1 MKAKKLFYLIT
12 CVALSSLKGHA
23 QLNASV
29 IGDAQVLDN
38 NCFLITPALDF
49 QTGGVWYDN
58 AIDFSNDFTVYYQNY
73 FGSNDANGADG
84 MALVFK
90 RTSNPVIGVSGG
102 GVGYEGITQSMI
114 VEFDTWQNTDR
125 NDPVYDH
132 IAIMKN
138 GISNHTS
145 VSNLAGPIQASG
157 TSVNIEDGTDHEVK
171 IEWIASTQTFNVY
184 FDCDLRLS
192 ITDDIKNTIFGGD
205 PTVYFGFVGS
215 TGGSVNIHRVCFNS
229 ISFVDNLTIDDKTIC
244 NGDDIQID
252 ASIPSG
258 DTYLWSPA
266 EGVSDVDSPVPTLSP
281 TVTTTY
287 SVLITDICGDP
298 STQSVTINVID
309 GTTPVFDQVPQI
321 CQGDTL
327 NSLPSTS
334 IEGISGAWAPALDNT
349 STTTYNFTPDAGQCA
364 SDTTMTIVVEQ
375 TTTPSFTQ
383 IGPIC
388 EGDTF
393 TLPSSSNEG
402 ITGTWSPAV
411 DNALTTEYT
420 FTPTAGQ
427 CASNATMTVVVEQA
441 TTTNFT
447 QLEPVC
453 NGNSFILVS
462 TSNEGIS
469 GTWSPAINN
478 TLTTEY
484 TFTPDPGQCAL
495 SATMTVV
502 IEAITTPSFA
512 AIDSVCE
519 GDTINELP
527 TSSNEGITGNWS
539 PALDNT
545 LTTTY
550 TFTPDPNQCASTA
563 NTIITV
569 IANSSSNFNQ
579 LDPICEGDTFI
590 LPSTSNEGIT
600 GTWSPAVDN
609 ALTTEYTF
617 TPTAGQCASN
627 ATMTVVVEQATTTNF
642 TQLEPVCNGNSFILV
657 STSNEGIS
665 GTWSPAINNTL
676 TTEYTFTPD
685 PGQCALSATM
695 TVVIEAITTPSF
707 AAIDSVCEG
716 DTINELPTSSNEG
729 ITGNWSPAL
738 DNTLTTTYTFTPDP
752 NQCASTANTI
762 ITVIANS
769 SSNFNQLD
777 PICEGDTFILP
788 STSNEGITG
797 NWSPAV
803 DNALTTEYTF
813 TPTAGQCATEAVM
826 TVTVIPLITP
836 LFTQVDTICIGDT
849 LLDLPT
855 TSNNSIAGAWSPAI
869 NNTSTTEYTF
879 TPNPGLSCVPSTTM
893 TITVLAQTIPNFT
906 QVAPVCVGDFISPLP
921 QTSNNGITGTW
932 TPSLNNLE
940 TTTYIFTSDAGQ
952 CADSTTMT
960 IVVNTISALTIN
972 ATNASE
978 DFDSNQV
985 ISVSAT
991 GGSEDYEYQLDG
1003 GVWQSN
1009 STFEYVT
1016 GCEEHTVAVR
1026 DALGCSTIP
1035 EKTVMIMEY
1044 PKFFTPNGDGYNDTW
1059 NIKCLKNN
1067 SLAEIFIFDRF
1078 GKLLL
1083 EFRPSQDHWDGTF
1096 NGQLLAGGDYWFLV
1110 SYLNSSGIKTQF
1122 RSHFSLRY

>member
-244 NGDDIQID
+244 NGDNIQID

-309 GTTPVFDQVPQI
+309 GTTPLFDQVPQI

-349 STTTYNFTPDAGQCA
+349 STTTYNFTPDTGQCA

-383 IGPIC
+383 IDPIC

-393 TLPSSSNEG
+393 TIPSTSNEG
-402 ITGTWSPAV
+402 ITGNWSPAV

-420 FTPTAGQ
+420 FAPTAGQ

-441 TTTNFT
+441 TTPNFT

-579 LDPICEGDTFI
+579 LDPICEGDTFT

-617 TPTAGQCASN
+617 A
-627 ATMTVVVEQATTTNF
+627 
-642 TQLEPVCNGNSFILV
+642 
-657 STSNEGIS
+657 
-665 GTWSPAINNTL
+665 
-676 TTEYTFTPD
+676 
-685 PGQCALSATM
+685 
-695 TVVIEAITTPSF
+695 
-707 AAIDSVCEG
+707 
-716 DTINELPTSSNEG
+716 
-729 ITGNWSPAL
+729 
-738 DNTLTTTYTFTPDP
+738 
-752 NQCASTANTI
+752 
-762 ITVIANS
+762 
-769 SSNFNQLD
+769 
-777 PICEGDTFILP
+777 
-788 STSNEGITG
+788 
-797 NWSPAV
+797 
-803 DNALTTEYTF
+803 
-813 TPTAGQCATEAVM
+813 PTAGQCATEAVM

-836 LFTQVDTICIGDT
+836 LFTQVDTICVGDT

-869 NNTSTTEYTF
+869 DNTSTTEYTF

-906 QVAPVCVGDFISPLP
+906 QVAPVCIGDFISPLP

-991 GGSEDYEYQLDG
+991 GGSGDYEYQLDG

-1083 EFRPSQDHWDGTF
+1083 EFRPSQDNWDGTF

-1110 SYLNSSGIKTQF
+1110 SYLNSSGINTQF

>member
-90 RTSNPVIGVSGG
+90 RTSDPVIGTSGG

-349 STTTYNFTPDAGQCA
+349 STTTYNFTPDTGQCA

-393 TLPSSSNEG
+393 TLPS
-402 ITGTWSPAV
+402 
-411 DNALTTEYT
+411 
-420 FTPTAGQ
+420 
-427 CASNATMTVVVEQA
+427 
-441 TTTNFT
+441 
-447 QLEPVC
+447 
-453 NGNSFILVS
+453 
-462 TSNEGIS
+462 
-469 GTWSPAINN
+469 
-478 TLTTEY
+478 
-484 TFTPDPGQCAL
+484 
-495 SATMTVV
+495 
-502 IEAITTPSFA
+502 
-512 AIDSVCE
+512 
-519 GDTINELP
+519 
-527 TSSNEGITGNWS
+527 
-539 PALDNT
+539 
-545 LTTTY
+545 
-550 TFTPDPNQCASTA
+550 
-563 NTIITV
+563 
-569 IANSSSNFNQ
+569 
-579 LDPICEGDTFI
+579 
-590 LPSTSNEGIT
+590 
-600 GTWSPAVDN
+600 
-609 ALTTEYTF
+609 
-617 TPTAGQCASN
+617 
-627 ATMTVVVEQATTTNF
+627 
-642 TQLEPVCNGNSFILV
+642 
-657 STSNEGIS
+657 
-665 GTWSPAINNTL
+665 
-676 TTEYTFTPD
+676 
-685 PGQCALSATM
+685 
-695 TVVIEAITTPSF
+695 
-707 AAIDSVCEG
+707 
-716 DTINELPTSSNEG
+716 
-729 ITGNWSPAL
+729 
-738 DNTLTTTYTFTPDP
+738 
-752 NQCASTANTI
+752 
-762 ITVIANS
+762 
-769 SSNFNQLD
+769 
-777 PICEGDTFILP
+777 
-788 STSNEGITG
+788 TSNEGITG

-803 DNALTTEYTF
+803 DNAL
-813 TPTAGQCATEAVM
+813 
-826 TVTVIPLITP
+826 
-836 LFTQVDTICIGDT
+836 
-849 LLDLPT
+849 
-855 TSNNSIAGAWSPAI
+855 
-869 NNTSTTEYTF
+869 TTEYTF

-906 QVAPVCVGDFISPLP
+906 QVAPVCIGDFISPLP

-960 IVVNTISALTIN
+960 IVVNTISTLTIN

-991 GGSEDYEYQLDG
+991 GGSGDYEYQLDG

-1035 EKTVMIMEY
+1035 EKTVMIMEF

-1059 NIKCLKNN
+1059 NIKCLKDNP
-1067 SLAEIFIFDRF
+1067 LAKVIVFDRF

-1083 EFRPSQDHWDGTF
+1083 LFRPDQNNWDGTF
-1096 NGQLLAGGDYWFLV
+1096 NGQLLPESDYWFIAN
-1110 SYLNSSGIKTQF
+1110 YLNSNGVATKF
-1122 RSHFSLRY
+1122 RSHFTLRH

>member
-309 GTTPVFDQVPQI
+309 GTTPLFDQVPQI

-349 STTTYNFTPDAGQCA
+349 STTTYNFTPDTGQCA

-420 FTPTAGQ
+420 FAPTAGQ

-441 TTTNFT
+441 TTPNFT

-579 LDPICEGDTFI
+579 LDPICEGDTFT

-617 TPTAGQCASN
+617 A
-627 ATMTVVVEQATTTNF
+627 
-642 TQLEPVCNGNSFILV
+642 
-657 STSNEGIS
+657 
-665 GTWSPAINNTL
+665 
-676 TTEYTFTPD
+676 
-685 PGQCALSATM
+685 
-695 TVVIEAITTPSF
+695 
-707 AAIDSVCEG
+707 
-716 DTINELPTSSNEG
+716 
-729 ITGNWSPAL
+729 
-738 DNTLTTTYTFTPDP
+738 
-752 NQCASTANTI
+752 
-762 ITVIANS
+762 
-769 SSNFNQLD
+769 
-777 PICEGDTFILP
+777 
-788 STSNEGITG
+788 
-797 NWSPAV
+797 
-803 DNALTTEYTF
+803 
-813 TPTAGQCATEAVM
+813 PTAGQCATEAVM

-836 LFTQVDTICIGDT
+836 LFTQVDTICVGDT

-869 NNTSTTEYTF
+869 DNTSTTEYTF

-906 QVAPVCVGDFISPLP
+906 QVAPVCIGDFISPLP

-991 GGSEDYEYQLDG
+991 GGSGDYEYQLDG

-1083 EFRPSQDHWDGTF
+1083 EFRPSQDNWDGTF

-1110 SYLNSSGIKTQF
+1110 SYLNSSGINTQF

>member
-393 TLPSSSNEG
+393 TLPSTSNEG

-420 FTPTAGQ
+420 FVPTAGQ

-512 AIDSVCE
+512 AIDSVCD

-539 PALDNT
+539 PAIDNT

-579 LDPICEGDTFI
+579 LDPICEGDTFT

-617 TPTAGQCASN
+617 
-627 ATMTVVVEQATTTNF
+627 V
-642 TQLEPVCNGNSFILV
+642 
-657 STSNEGIS
+657 
-665 GTWSPAINNTL
+665 
-676 TTEYTFTPD
+676 
-685 PGQCALSATM
+685 
-695 TVVIEAITTPSF
+695 
-707 AAIDSVCEG
+707 
-716 DTINELPTSSNEG
+716 
-729 ITGNWSPAL
+729 
-738 DNTLTTTYTFTPDP
+738 
-752 NQCASTANTI
+752 
-762 ITVIANS
+762 
-769 SSNFNQLD
+769 
-777 PICEGDTFILP
+777 
-788 STSNEGITG
+788 
-797 NWSPAV
+797 
-803 DNALTTEYTF
+803 
-813 TPTAGQCATEAVM
+813 PTAGQCATEAVM

>member
-309 GTTPVFDQVPQI
+309 GTTPLFDQVPQI

-349 STTTYNFTPDAGQCA
+349 STTTYNFTPDTGQCA

-383 IGPIC
+383 IDPIC

-393 TLPSSSNEG
+393 TIPSTSNEG
-402 ITGTWSPAV
+402 ITGNWSPAV

-420 FTPTAGQ
+420 FAPTAGQ

-441 TTTNFT
+441 TTPNFT

-579 LDPICEGDTFI
+579 LDPICEGDTF
-590 LPSTSNEGIT
+590 T
-600 GTWSPAVDN
+600 
-609 ALTTEYTF
+609 
-617 TPTAGQCASN
+617 
-627 ATMTVVVEQATTTNF
+627 
-642 TQLEPVCNGNSFILV
+642 
-657 STSNEGIS
+657 
-665 GTWSPAINNTL
+665 
-676 TTEYTFTPD
+676 
-685 PGQCALSATM
+685 
-695 TVVIEAITTPSF
+695 
-707 AAIDSVCEG
+707 
-716 DTINELPTSSNEG
+716 
-729 ITGNWSPAL
+729 
-738 DNTLTTTYTFTPDP
+738 
-752 NQCASTANTI
+752 
-762 ITVIANS
+762 
-769 SSNFNQLD
+769 
-777 PICEGDTFILP
+777 LP

-813 TPTAGQCATEAVM
+813 APTAGQCATEAVM

-836 LFTQVDTICIGDT
+836 LFTQVDTICVGDT

-869 NNTSTTEYTF
+869 DNTSTTEYTF

-906 QVAPVCVGDFISPLP
+906 QVAPVCIGDFISPLP

-991 GGSEDYEYQLDG
+991 GGSGDYEYQLDG

-1083 EFRPSQDHWDGTF
+1083 EFRPSQDNWDGTF

-1110 SYLNSSGIKTQF
+1110 SYLNSSGINTQF

>member
-157 TSVNIEDGTDHEVK
+157 ASVNIEDGTDHEVK

-393 TLPSSSNEG
+393 TLPSTSNEG

-420 FTPTAGQ
+420 FVPTAGQ

-512 AIDSVCE
+512 AIDSVCD

-579 LDPICEGDTFI
+579 LDPICEGDTFT

-617 TPTAGQCASN
+617 A
-627 ATMTVVVEQATTTNF
+627 
-642 TQLEPVCNGNSFILV
+642 
-657 STSNEGIS
+657 
-665 GTWSPAINNTL
+665 
-676 TTEYTFTPD
+676 
-685 PGQCALSATM
+685 
-695 TVVIEAITTPSF
+695 
-707 AAIDSVCEG
+707 
-716 DTINELPTSSNEG
+716 
-729 ITGNWSPAL
+729 
-738 DNTLTTTYTFTPDP
+738 
-752 NQCASTANTI
+752 
-762 ITVIANS
+762 
-769 SSNFNQLD
+769 
-777 PICEGDTFILP
+777 
-788 STSNEGITG
+788 
-797 NWSPAV
+797 
-803 DNALTTEYTF
+803 
-813 TPTAGQCATEAVM
+813 PTAGQCATEAVM

>member
-114 VEFDTWQNTDR
+114 VEFDTWQNPDR

-309 GTTPVFDQVPQI
+309 GTTPLFDQVPQI

-349 STTTYNFTPDAGQCA
+349 STTTYNFTPDTGQCA

-383 IGPIC
+383 IDPIC

-393 TLPSSSNEG
+393 TIPSTSNEG
-402 ITGTWSPAV
+402 ITGNWSPAV

-420 FTPTAGQ
+420 FAPTAGQ

-441 TTTNFT
+441 TTPNFT

-579 LDPICEGDTFI
+579 LDPICEGDTFT

-617 TPTAGQCASN
+617 A
-627 ATMTVVVEQATTTNF
+627 
-642 TQLEPVCNGNSFILV
+642 
-657 STSNEGIS
+657 
-665 GTWSPAINNTL
+665 
-676 TTEYTFTPD
+676 
-685 PGQCALSATM
+685 
-695 TVVIEAITTPSF
+695 
-707 AAIDSVCEG
+707 
-716 DTINELPTSSNEG
+716 
-729 ITGNWSPAL
+729 
-738 DNTLTTTYTFTPDP
+738 
-752 NQCASTANTI
+752 
-762 ITVIANS
+762 
-769 SSNFNQLD
+769 
-777 PICEGDTFILP
+777 
-788 STSNEGITG
+788 
-797 NWSPAV
+797 
-803 DNALTTEYTF
+803 
-813 TPTAGQCATEAVM
+813 PTAGQCATEAVM

-836 LFTQVDTICIGDT
+836 LFTQVDTICVGDT

-869 NNTSTTEYTF
+869 DNTSTTEYTF

-906 QVAPVCVGDFISPLP
+906 QVAPVCIGDFISPLP

-991 GGSEDYEYQLDG
+991 GGSGDYEYQLDG

-1083 EFRPSQDHWDGTF
+1083 EFRPSQDNWDGTF

-1110 SYLNSSGIKTQF
+1110 SYLNSSGINTQF

>member
-1 MKAKKLFYLIT
+1 MKENKLFYLIL
-12 CVALSSLKGHA
+12 CVTLISLKGYA
-23 QLNASV
+23 QLNVSV
-29 IGDAQVLDN
+29 LGSAQILDN
-38 NCFLITPALDF
+38 NCFLITPAVPT
-49 QTGGVWYDN
+49 QSGGVWYDN
-58 AIDFSNDFTVYYQNY
+58 AIDFSNDFTIYYQNY

-90 RTSNPVIGVSGG
+90 RTSDPVIGGSGG

-114 VEFDTWQNTDR
+114 VEFDTYKNTDR
-125 NDPVYDH
+125 NDPVNDH
-132 IAIMKN
+132 ISIMKN
-138 GISNHTS
+138 GISNHGTT
-145 VSNLAGPIQASG
+145 SNLAGPIQASAS
-157 TSVNIEDGTDHEVK
+157 SVNIEDGRDHEVK
-171 IEWIASTQTFNVY
+171 IEWITSTQTFNVY
-184 FDCDLRLS
+184 FDCILRLS
-192 ITDDIKNTIFGGD
+192 LTEDLKNTIFGGD
-205 PTVYFGFVGS
+205 SSVYFGFVGS
-215 TGGSVNIHRVCFNS
+215 TGGAVNIHRVCFNS
-229 ISFVDNLTIDDKTIC
+229 ISFVDNLTIEDETIC
-244 NGDDIQID
+244 EGNDIQVD

-349 STTTYNFTPDAGQCA
+349 STTTYNFTPDTGQCA

-393 TLPSSSNEG
+393 TLPSTSNEG

-420 FTPTAGQ
+420 FVPTAGQ

-579 LDPICEGDTFI
+579 LDPICEGDTFT

-617 TPTAGQCASN
+617 
-627 ATMTVVVEQATTTNF
+627 V
-642 TQLEPVCNGNSFILV
+642 
-657 STSNEGIS
+657 
-665 GTWSPAINNTL
+665 
-676 TTEYTFTPD
+676 
-685 PGQCALSATM
+685 
-695 TVVIEAITTPSF
+695 
-707 AAIDSVCEG
+707 
-716 DTINELPTSSNEG
+716 
-729 ITGNWSPAL
+729 
-738 DNTLTTTYTFTPDP
+738 
-752 NQCASTANTI
+752 
-762 ITVIANS
+762 
-769 SSNFNQLD
+769 
-777 PICEGDTFILP
+777 
-788 STSNEGITG
+788 
-797 NWSPAV
+797 
-803 DNALTTEYTF
+803 
-813 TPTAGQCATEAVM
+813 PTAGQCATEAVM

-906 QVAPVCVGDFISPLP
+906 EVAPVCIGDFISPLP

-1003 GVWQSN
+1003 CVWQSN

-1083 EFRPSQDHWDGTF
+1083 EFRPSQDNWDGTF

>member
-309 GTTPVFDQVPQI
+309 GTTPLFDQVPQI

-349 STTTYNFTPDAGQCA
+349 STTTYNFTPDTGQCA

-383 IGPIC
+383 IDPIC

-393 TLPSSSNEG
+393 TIPSTSNEG
-402 ITGTWSPAV
+402 ITGNWSPAV

-420 FTPTAGQ
+420 FAPTAGQ

-441 TTTNFT
+441 TTPNFT

-579 LDPICEGDTFI
+579 LDPICEGDTFT

-617 TPTAGQCASN
+617 A
-627 ATMTVVVEQATTTNF
+627 
-642 TQLEPVCNGNSFILV
+642 
-657 STSNEGIS
+657 
-665 GTWSPAINNTL
+665 
-676 TTEYTFTPD
+676 
-685 PGQCALSATM
+685 
-695 TVVIEAITTPSF
+695 
-707 AAIDSVCEG
+707 
-716 DTINELPTSSNEG
+716 
-729 ITGNWSPAL
+729 
-738 DNTLTTTYTFTPDP
+738 
-752 NQCASTANTI
+752 
-762 ITVIANS
+762 
-769 SSNFNQLD
+769 
-777 PICEGDTFILP
+777 
-788 STSNEGITG
+788 
-797 NWSPAV
+797 
-803 DNALTTEYTF
+803 
-813 TPTAGQCATEAVM
+813 PTAGQCATEAVM

-836 LFTQVDTICIGDT
+836 LFTQVDTICVGDT

-869 NNTSTTEYTF
+869 DNTSTTEYTF

-1083 EFRPSQDHWDGTF
+1083 EFRPSQDNWDGTF

-1110 SYLNSSGIKTQF
+1110 SYLNSSGINTQF

>member
-441 TTTNFT
+441 TTTSFT

-579 LDPICEGDTFI
+579 LDPICEGDTFT
-590 LPSTSNEGIT
+590 LPSI
-600 GTWSPAVDN
+600 
-609 ALTTEYTF
+609 
-617 TPTAGQCASN
+617 
-627 ATMTVVVEQATTTNF
+627 
-642 TQLEPVCNGNSFILV
+642 
-657 STSNEGIS
+657 
-665 GTWSPAINNTL
+665 
-676 TTEYTFTPD
+676 
-685 PGQCALSATM
+685 
-695 TVVIEAITTPSF
+695 
-707 AAIDSVCEG
+707 
-716 DTINELPTSSNEG
+716 
-729 ITGNWSPAL
+729 
-738 DNTLTTTYTFTPDP
+738 
-752 NQCASTANTI
+752 
-762 ITVIANS
+762 
-769 SSNFNQLD
+769 
-777 PICEGDTFILP
+777 
-788 STSNEGITG
+788 SNEGITG

-813 TPTAGQCATEAVM
+813 VPTAGQCATEAVM

>member
-393 TLPSSSNEG
+393 TLPSTSNEG

-420 FTPTAGQ
+420 FVPTAGQ

-539 PALDNT
+539 PAIDNT

-579 LDPICEGDTFI
+579 LDPICEGDTFT

-617 TPTAGQCASN
+617 A
-627 ATMTVVVEQATTTNF
+627 
-642 TQLEPVCNGNSFILV
+642 
-657 STSNEGIS
+657 
-665 GTWSPAINNTL
+665 
-676 TTEYTFTPD
+676 
-685 PGQCALSATM
+685 
-695 TVVIEAITTPSF
+695 
-707 AAIDSVCEG
+707 
-716 DTINELPTSSNEG
+716 
-729 ITGNWSPAL
+729 
-738 DNTLTTTYTFTPDP
+738 
-752 NQCASTANTI
+752 
-762 ITVIANS
+762 
-769 SSNFNQLD
+769 
-777 PICEGDTFILP
+777 
-788 STSNEGITG
+788 
-797 NWSPAV
+797 
-803 DNALTTEYTF
+803 
-813 TPTAGQCATEAVM
+813 PTAGQCATEAVM

>member
-441 TTTNFT
+441 TTT
-447 QLEPVC
+447 
-453 NGNSFILVS
+453 S
-462 TSNEGIS
+462 
-469 GTWSPAINN
+469 
-478 TLTTEY
+478 
-484 TFTPDPGQCAL
+484 
-495 SATMTVV
+495 
-502 IEAITTPSFA
+502 
-512 AIDSVCE
+512 
-519 GDTINELP
+519 
-527 TSSNEGITGNWS
+527 
-539 PALDNT
+539 
-545 LTTTY
+545 
-550 TFTPDPNQCASTA
+550 
-563 NTIITV
+563 
-569 IANSSSNFNQ
+569 
-579 LDPICEGDTFI
+579 
-590 LPSTSNEGIT
+590 
-600 GTWSPAVDN
+600 
-609 ALTTEYTF
+609 
-617 TPTAGQCASN
+617 
-627 ATMTVVVEQATTTNF
+627 F

-813 TPTAGQCATEAVM
+813 TPTVGQCATEAVM

>member
-441 TTTNFT
+441 TTT
-447 QLEPVC
+447 
-453 NGNSFILVS
+453 S
-462 TSNEGIS
+462 
-469 GTWSPAINN
+469 
-478 TLTTEY
+478 
-484 TFTPDPGQCAL
+484 
-495 SATMTVV
+495 
-502 IEAITTPSFA
+502 
-512 AIDSVCE
+512 
-519 GDTINELP
+519 
-527 TSSNEGITGNWS
+527 
-539 PALDNT
+539 
-545 LTTTY
+545 
-550 TFTPDPNQCASTA
+550 
-563 NTIITV
+563 
-569 IANSSSNFNQ
+569 
-579 LDPICEGDTFI
+579 
-590 LPSTSNEGIT
+590 
-600 GTWSPAVDN
+600 
-609 ALTTEYTF
+609 
-617 TPTAGQCASN
+617 
-627 ATMTVVVEQATTTNF
+627 F

-813 TPTAGQCATEAVM
+813 VPTAGQCATEAVM

>member
-309 GTTPVFDQVPQI
+309 GTTPLFDQVPQI

-349 STTTYNFTPDAGQCA
+349 STTTYNFTPDTGQCA

-383 IGPIC
+383 IDPIC

-393 TLPSSSNEG
+393 TIPSTSNEG
-402 ITGTWSPAV
+402 ITGNWSPAV

-420 FTPTAGQ
+420 FAPTAGQ

-441 TTTNFT
+441 TTPNFT

-579 LDPICEGDTFI
+579 LDPICEGDTFT

-617 TPTAGQCASN
+617 A
-627 ATMTVVVEQATTTNF
+627 
-642 TQLEPVCNGNSFILV
+642 
-657 STSNEGIS
+657 
-665 GTWSPAINNTL
+665 
-676 TTEYTFTPD
+676 
-685 PGQCALSATM
+685 
-695 TVVIEAITTPSF
+695 
-707 AAIDSVCEG
+707 
-716 DTINELPTSSNEG
+716 
-729 ITGNWSPAL
+729 
-738 DNTLTTTYTFTPDP
+738 
-752 NQCASTANTI
+752 
-762 ITVIANS
+762 
-769 SSNFNQLD
+769 
-777 PICEGDTFILP
+777 
-788 STSNEGITG
+788 
-797 NWSPAV
+797 
-803 DNALTTEYTF
+803 
-813 TPTAGQCATEAVM
+813 PTAGQCATEAVM

-836 LFTQVDTICIGDT
+836 LFTQVDTICVGDT

-869 NNTSTTEYTF
+869 DNTSTTEYTF

-940 TTTYIFTSDAGQ
+940 TTTSLFTSDAGQ

-991 GGSEDYEYQLDG
+991 GGSGDYEYQLDG

-1083 EFRPSQDHWDGTF
+1083 EFRPSQDNWDGTF

-1110 SYLNSSGIKTQF
+1110 SYLNSSGINTQF

>member
-309 GTTPVFDQVPQI
+309 GTTPLFDQVPQI

-349 STTTYNFTPDAGQCA
+349 STTTYNFTPDTGQCA

-383 IGPIC
+383 IDPIC

-393 TLPSSSNEG
+393 TIPSTSNEG
-402 ITGTWSPAV
+402 ITGNWSPAV

-420 FTPTAGQ
+420 FAPTAGQ

-441 TTTNFT
+441 TTPNFT

-579 LDPICEGDTFI
+579 LDPICEGDTFT

-617 TPTAGQCASN
+617 A
-627 ATMTVVVEQATTTNF
+627 
-642 TQLEPVCNGNSFILV
+642 
-657 STSNEGIS
+657 
-665 GTWSPAINNTL
+665 
-676 TTEYTFTPD
+676 
-685 PGQCALSATM
+685 
-695 TVVIEAITTPSF
+695 
-707 AAIDSVCEG
+707 
-716 DTINELPTSSNEG
+716 
-729 ITGNWSPAL
+729 
-738 DNTLTTTYTFTPDP
+738 
-752 NQCASTANTI
+752 
-762 ITVIANS
+762 
-769 SSNFNQLD
+769 
-777 PICEGDTFILP
+777 
-788 STSNEGITG
+788 
-797 NWSPAV
+797 
-803 DNALTTEYTF
+803 
-813 TPTAGQCATEAVM
+813 PTAGQCATEAVM

-836 LFTQVDTICIGDT
+836 LFTQVDTICVGDT

-869 NNTSTTEYTF
+869 DNTSTTEYTF

-906 QVAPVCVGDFISPLP
+906 QVAPVCIGDFISPLP

-991 GGSEDYEYQLDG
+991 GGSGDYEYQLDG

-1083 EFRPSQDHWDGTF
+1083 EFRPSQDNWDGTF

-1110 SYLNSSGIKTQF
+1110 SYLNSSGINTQF

>member
-309 GTTPVFDQVPQI
+309 GTTPLFDQVPQI

-349 STTTYNFTPDAGQCA
+349 STTTYNFTPDTGQCA

-383 IGPIC
+383 IDPIC

-393 TLPSSSNEG
+393 T
-402 ITGTWSPAV
+402 I
-411 DNALTTEYT
+411 
-420 FTPTAGQ
+420 
-427 CASNATMTVVVEQA
+427 
-441 TTTNFT
+441 
-447 QLEPVC
+447 
-453 NGNSFILVS
+453 
-462 TSNEGIS
+462 
-469 GTWSPAINN
+469 
-478 TLTTEY
+478 
-484 TFTPDPGQCAL
+484 
-495 SATMTVV
+495 
-502 IEAITTPSFA
+502 
-512 AIDSVCE
+512 
-519 GDTINELP
+519 
-527 TSSNEGITGNWS
+527 
-539 PALDNT
+539 
-545 LTTTY
+545 
-550 TFTPDPNQCASTA
+550 
-563 NTIITV
+563 
-569 IANSSSNFNQ
+569 
-579 LDPICEGDTFI
+579 
-590 LPSTSNEGIT
+590 
-600 GTWSPAVDN
+600 
-609 ALTTEYTF
+609 
-617 TPTAGQCASN
+617 
-627 ATMTVVVEQATTTNF
+627 
-642 TQLEPVCNGNSFILV
+642 
-657 STSNEGIS
+657 
-665 GTWSPAINNTL
+665 
-676 TTEYTFTPD
+676 
-685 PGQCALSATM
+685 
-695 TVVIEAITTPSF
+695 
-707 AAIDSVCEG
+707 
-716 DTINELPTSSNEG
+716 
-729 ITGNWSPAL
+729 
-738 DNTLTTTYTFTPDP
+738 
-752 NQCASTANTI
+752 
-762 ITVIANS
+762 
-769 SSNFNQLD
+769 
-777 PICEGDTFILP
+777 P

-813 TPTAGQCATEAVM
+813 APTAGQCATEAVM

-836 LFTQVDTICIGDT
+836 LFTQVDTICVGDT

-869 NNTSTTEYTF
+869 DNTSTTEYTF

-906 QVAPVCVGDFISPLP
+906 QVAPVCIGDFISPLP

-991 GGSEDYEYQLDG
+991 GGSGDYEYQLDG

-1083 EFRPSQDHWDGTF
+1083 EFRPSQDNWDGTF

-1110 SYLNSSGIKTQF
+1110 SYLNSSGINTQF

>member
-1 MKAKKLFYLIT
+1 
-12 CVALSSLKGHA
+12 
-23 QLNASV
+23 
-29 IGDAQVLDN
+29 
-38 NCFLITPALDF
+38 
-49 QTGGVWYDN
+49 
-58 AIDFSNDFTVYYQNY
+58 
-73 FGSNDANGADG
+73 
-84 MALVFK
+84 
-90 RTSNPVIGVSGG
+90 
-102 GVGYEGITQSMI
+102 
-114 VEFDTWQNTDR
+114 
-125 NDPVYDH
+125 
-132 IAIMKN
+132 
-138 GISNHTS
+138 
-145 VSNLAGPIQASG
+145 
-157 TSVNIEDGTDHEVK
+157 
-171 IEWIASTQTFNVY
+171 
-184 FDCDLRLS
+184 
-192 ITDDIKNTIFGGD
+192 
-205 PTVYFGFVGS
+205 
-215 TGGSVNIHRVCFNS
+215 
-229 ISFVDNLTIDDKTIC
+229 
-244 NGDDIQID
+244 
-252 ASIPSG
+252 
-258 DTYLWSPA
+258 
-266 EGVSDVDSPVPTLSP
+266 
-281 TVTTTY
+281 
-287 SVLITDICGDP
+287 
-298 STQSVTINVID
+298 
-309 GTTPVFDQVPQI
+309 
-321 CQGDTL
+321 
-327 NSLPSTS
+327 
-334 IEGISGAWAPALDNT
+334 
-349 STTTYNFTPDAGQCA
+349 
-364 SDTTMTIVVEQ
+364 
-375 TTTPSFTQ
+375 
-383 IGPIC
+383 
-388 EGDTF
+388 
-393 TLPSSSNEG
+393 
-402 ITGTWSPAV
+402 
-411 DNALTTEYT
+411 
-420 FTPTAGQ
+420 
-427 CASNATMTVVVEQA
+427 MTVVVEQA

-579 LDPICEGDTFI
+579 LDPICEGDTFT

-617 TPTAGQCASN
+617 A
-627 ATMTVVVEQATTTNF
+627 
-642 TQLEPVCNGNSFILV
+642 
-657 STSNEGIS
+657 
-665 GTWSPAINNTL
+665 
-676 TTEYTFTPD
+676 
-685 PGQCALSATM
+685 
-695 TVVIEAITTPSF
+695 
-707 AAIDSVCEG
+707 
-716 DTINELPTSSNEG
+716 
-729 ITGNWSPAL
+729 
-738 DNTLTTTYTFTPDP
+738 
-752 NQCASTANTI
+752 
-762 ITVIANS
+762 
-769 SSNFNQLD
+769 
-777 PICEGDTFILP
+777 
-788 STSNEGITG
+788 
-797 NWSPAV
+797 
-803 DNALTTEYTF
+803 
-813 TPTAGQCATEAVM
+813 PTAGQCATEAVM

-836 LFTQVDTICIGDT
+836 LFTQVDTICVGDT

-869 NNTSTTEYTF
+869 DNTSTTEYTF

-906 QVAPVCVGDFISPLP
+906 QVAPVCIGDFISPLP

-991 GGSEDYEYQLDG
+991 GGSGDYEYQLDG

-1083 EFRPSQDHWDGTF
+1083 EFRPSQDNWDGTF

-1110 SYLNSSGIKTQF
+1110 SYLNSSGINTQF

>member
-145 VSNLAGPIQASG
+145 MSNLAGPIQASG

-244 NGDDIQID
+244 NGDNIQID

-393 TLPSSSNEG
+393 TLPSTSNEG

-420 FTPTAGQ
+420 FVPTAGQ
-427 CASNATMTVVVEQA
+427 CASNATMIVVVEQA
-441 TTTNFT
+441 TTTSFT

-512 AIDSVCE
+512 AIDSVC
-519 GDTINELP
+519 D
-527 TSSNEGITGNWS
+527 
-539 PALDNT
+539 
-545 LTTTY
+545 
-550 TFTPDPNQCASTA
+550 
-563 NTIITV
+563 
-569 IANSSSNFNQ
+569 
-579 LDPICEGDTFI
+579 
-590 LPSTSNEGIT
+590 
-600 GTWSPAVDN
+600 
-609 ALTTEYTF
+609 
-617 TPTAGQCASN
+617 
-627 ATMTVVVEQATTTNF
+627 
-642 TQLEPVCNGNSFILV
+642 
-657 STSNEGIS
+657 
-665 GTWSPAINNTL
+665 
-676 TTEYTFTPD
+676 
-685 PGQCALSATM
+685 
-695 TVVIEAITTPSF
+695 
-707 AAIDSVCEG
+707 G

-813 TPTAGQCATEAVM
+813 VPTAGQCATEAVM

-1083 EFRPSQDHWDGTF
+1083 EFRPSQDNWDGTF

>member
-49 QTGGVWYDN
+49 QTGGIWYDN

-309 GTTPVFDQVPQI
+309 GTTPLFDQVPQI

-349 STTTYNFTPDAGQCA
+349 STTTYNFTPDTGQCA

-383 IGPIC
+383 IDPIC

-393 TLPSSSNEG
+393 TIPSTSNEG
-402 ITGTWSPAV
+402 ITGNWSPAV

-420 FTPTAGQ
+420 FAPTAGQ

-441 TTTNFT
+441 TTPNFT

-579 LDPICEGDTFI
+579 LDPICEGDTFT

-617 TPTAGQCASN
+617 A
-627 ATMTVVVEQATTTNF
+627 
-642 TQLEPVCNGNSFILV
+642 
-657 STSNEGIS
+657 
-665 GTWSPAINNTL
+665 
-676 TTEYTFTPD
+676 
-685 PGQCALSATM
+685 
-695 TVVIEAITTPSF
+695 
-707 AAIDSVCEG
+707 
-716 DTINELPTSSNEG
+716 
-729 ITGNWSPAL
+729 
-738 DNTLTTTYTFTPDP
+738 
-752 NQCASTANTI
+752 
-762 ITVIANS
+762 
-769 SSNFNQLD
+769 
-777 PICEGDTFILP
+777 
-788 STSNEGITG
+788 
-797 NWSPAV
+797 
-803 DNALTTEYTF
+803 
-813 TPTAGQCATEAVM
+813 PTAGQCATEAVM

-836 LFTQVDTICIGDT
+836 LFTQVDTICVGDT

-869 NNTSTTEYTF
+869 DNTSTTEYTF

-991 GGSEDYEYQLDG
+991 GGSGDYEYQLDG

-1083 EFRPSQDHWDGTF
+1083 EFRPSQDNWDGTF

-1110 SYLNSSGIKTQF
+1110 SYLNSSGINTQF

>member
-1 MKAKKLFYLIT
+1 
-12 CVALSSLKGHA
+12 
-23 QLNASV
+23 
-29 IGDAQVLDN
+29 
-38 NCFLITPALDF
+38 
-49 QTGGVWYDN
+49 
-58 AIDFSNDFTVYYQNY
+58 
-73 FGSNDANGADG
+73 
-84 MALVFK
+84 
-90 RTSNPVIGVSGG
+90 
-102 GVGYEGITQSMI
+102 
-114 VEFDTWQNTDR
+114 
-125 NDPVYDH
+125 
-132 IAIMKN
+132 
-138 GISNHTS
+138 
-145 VSNLAGPIQASG
+145 
-157 TSVNIEDGTDHEVK
+157 
-171 IEWIASTQTFNVY
+171 
-184 FDCDLRLS
+184 
-192 ITDDIKNTIFGGD
+192 
-205 PTVYFGFVGS
+205 
-215 TGGSVNIHRVCFNS
+215 
-229 ISFVDNLTIDDKTIC
+229 
-244 NGDDIQID
+244 
-252 ASIPSG
+252 
-258 DTYLWSPA
+258 
-266 EGVSDVDSPVPTLSP
+266 
-281 TVTTTY
+281 
-287 SVLITDICGDP
+287 
-298 STQSVTINVID
+298 
-309 GTTPVFDQVPQI
+309 
-321 CQGDTL
+321 
-327 NSLPSTS
+327 
-334 IEGISGAWAPALDNT
+334 
-349 STTTYNFTPDAGQCA
+349 
-364 SDTTMTIVVEQ
+364 
-375 TTTPSFTQ
+375 
-383 IGPIC
+383 
-388 EGDTF
+388 
-393 TLPSSSNEG
+393 
-402 ITGTWSPAV
+402 
-411 DNALTTEYT
+411 
-420 FTPTAGQ
+420 
-427 CASNATMTVVVEQA
+427 
-441 TTTNFT
+441 
-447 QLEPVC
+447 
-453 NGNSFILVS
+453 
-462 TSNEGIS
+462 
-469 GTWSPAINN
+469 
-478 TLTTEY
+478 
-484 TFTPDPGQCAL
+484 
-495 SATMTVV
+495 MTVV

-579 LDPICEGDTFI
+579 LDPICEGDTFT

-600 GTWSPAVDN
+600 GT
-609 ALTTEYTF
+609 
-617 TPTAGQCASN
+617 
-627 ATMTVVVEQATTTNF
+627 
-642 TQLEPVCNGNSFILV
+642 
-657 STSNEGIS
+657 
-665 GTWSPAINNTL
+665 
-676 TTEYTFTPD
+676 
-685 PGQCALSATM
+685 
-695 TVVIEAITTPSF
+695 
-707 AAIDSVCEG
+707 
-716 DTINELPTSSNEG
+716 
-729 ITGNWSPAL
+729 
-738 DNTLTTTYTFTPDP
+738 
-752 NQCASTANTI
+752 
-762 ITVIANS
+762 
-769 SSNFNQLD
+769 
-777 PICEGDTFILP
+777 
-788 STSNEGITG
+788 
-797 NWSPAV
+797 WSPAV

-855 TSNNSIAGAWSPAI
+855 TSNNSIVGAWSPAI

-1083 EFRPSQDHWDGTF
+1083 EFRPSQDNWDGTF

>member
-427 CASNATMTVVVEQA
+427 CASNATMTVVVEQE

-579 LDPICEGDTFI
+579 LDPICEGDTF
-590 LPSTSNEGIT
+590 T
-600 GTWSPAVDN
+600 
-609 ALTTEYTF
+609 
-617 TPTAGQCASN
+617 
-627 ATMTVVVEQATTTNF
+627 
-642 TQLEPVCNGNSFILV
+642 
-657 STSNEGIS
+657 
-665 GTWSPAINNTL
+665 
-676 TTEYTFTPD
+676 
-685 PGQCALSATM
+685 
-695 TVVIEAITTPSF
+695 
-707 AAIDSVCEG
+707 
-716 DTINELPTSSNEG
+716 
-729 ITGNWSPAL
+729 
-738 DNTLTTTYTFTPDP
+738 
-752 NQCASTANTI
+752 
-762 ITVIANS
+762 
-769 SSNFNQLD
+769 
-777 PICEGDTFILP
+777 LP

-813 TPTAGQCATEAVM
+813 TPTVGQCATEAVM

>member
-427 CASNATMTVVVEQA
+427 CASNATMTVVVEQ
-441 TTTNFT
+441 
-447 QLEPVC
+447 E
-453 NGNSFILVS
+453 
-462 TSNEGIS
+462 
-469 GTWSPAINN
+469 
-478 TLTTEY
+478 
-484 TFTPDPGQCAL
+484 
-495 SATMTVV
+495 
-502 IEAITTPSFA
+502 
-512 AIDSVCE
+512 
-519 GDTINELP
+519 
-527 TSSNEGITGNWS
+527 
-539 PALDNT
+539 
-545 LTTTY
+545 
-550 TFTPDPNQCASTA
+550 
-563 NTIITV
+563 
-569 IANSSSNFNQ
+569 
-579 LDPICEGDTFI
+579 
-590 LPSTSNEGIT
+590 
-600 GTWSPAVDN
+600 
-609 ALTTEYTF
+609 
-617 TPTAGQCASN
+617 
-627 ATMTVVVEQATTTNF
+627 TTTNF

-813 TPTAGQCATEAVM
+813 VPTAGQCATEAVM

>member
-393 TLPSSSNEG
+393 TLPS
-402 ITGTWSPAV
+402 
-411 DNALTTEYT
+411 
-420 FTPTAGQ
+420 
-427 CASNATMTVVVEQA
+427 
-441 TTTNFT
+441 
-447 QLEPVC
+447 
-453 NGNSFILVS
+453 
-462 TSNEGIS
+462 
-469 GTWSPAINN
+469 
-478 TLTTEY
+478 
-484 TFTPDPGQCAL
+484 
-495 SATMTVV
+495 
-502 IEAITTPSFA
+502 
-512 AIDSVCE
+512 
-519 GDTINELP
+519 
-527 TSSNEGITGNWS
+527 
-539 PALDNT
+539 
-545 LTTTY
+545 
-550 TFTPDPNQCASTA
+550 
-563 NTIITV
+563 
-569 IANSSSNFNQ
+569 
-579 LDPICEGDTFI
+579 
-590 LPSTSNEGIT
+590 TSNEGIT

-617 TPTAGQCASN
+617 VPTAGQCASN
-627 ATMTVVVEQATTTNF
+627 ATMIVVVEQATTTSF

-813 TPTAGQCATEAVM
+813 VPTAGQCATEAVM

-1083 EFRPSQDHWDGTF
+1083 EFRPSQDNWDGTF